1 MNLSNKSAAS
11 IGVKN
16 LVVTEM
22 QGVFF
27 PAGVRV
33 FPAGNLKYPQEIL
46 TKTLIIEQKLIF

>member
-46 TKTLIIEQKLIF
+46 TKTLIIEQIL